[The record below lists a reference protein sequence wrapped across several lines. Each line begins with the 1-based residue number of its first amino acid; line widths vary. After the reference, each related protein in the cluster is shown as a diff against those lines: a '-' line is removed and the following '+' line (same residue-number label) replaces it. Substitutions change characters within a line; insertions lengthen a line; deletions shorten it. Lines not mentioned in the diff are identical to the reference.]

1 MSGQLKLKDECHSL
15 LSFKKWSKPMP
26 FNLIHFK
33 LIIVFHKSELLDR
46 NDADD
51 FVRSWIIH
59 EPRENFER
67 RKKKKTHN
75 MNKTHL
81 INYSAPR
88 PSAFHIHK
96 NGHVQQLQHPSLQSA
111 GREKAYGYSGKWE
124 GSEHPSPM
132 EIQHAFFRSVIT
144 ALQGKRSILRNLNAH
159 GNIALNVWG
168 LGMSEALDCIST
180 HWSKSIWF
188 MCIN

>member
-67 RKKKKTHN
+67 RKKKKHITWIKHIWSIIQRHGRQHFTFTRTVMFN
-75 MNKTHL
+75 NFS
-81 INYSAPR
+81 IR
-88 PSAFHIHK
+88 PCRAQAERRPMATAGNEKGANIR
-96 NGHVQQLQHPSLQSA
+96 LQWKFSMHFSDLS
-111 GREKAYGYSGKWE
+111 
-124 GSEHPSPM
+124 
-132 EIQHAFFRSVIT
+132 
-144 ALQGKRSILRNLNAH
+144 
-159 GNIALNVWG
+159 
-168 LGMSEALDCIST
+168 
-180 HWSKSIWF
+180 
-188 MCIN
+188 